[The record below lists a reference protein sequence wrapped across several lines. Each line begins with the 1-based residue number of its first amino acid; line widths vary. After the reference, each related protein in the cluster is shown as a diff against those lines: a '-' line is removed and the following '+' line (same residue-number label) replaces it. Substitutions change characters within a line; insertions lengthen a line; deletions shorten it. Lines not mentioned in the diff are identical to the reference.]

1 MENKPIKKDRT
12 APLIIQF
19 DKGKFAFKKGWLG
32 NPYDPDTIQGK
43 EWQRGFNA
51 GYFERLQHL
60 IGTKH

>member
-1 MENKPIKKDRT
+1 MEHKHTKKVRS

-32 NPYDPDTIQGK
+32 NPYDPETDQGK

-51 GYFERLQHL
+51 AYFERLDTLTQN
-60 IGTKH
+60 G